1 LLHTQFLNL
10 SFTKQN
16 QQNLFQQKPNITQN
30 NKDLLFPLS
39 SVTIIVAYLMKSG
52 GMSLSEALQHVK
64 NKRPQAAP
72 NRCFIGQLE
81 EFEKSL
87 QGENCICLKYRQTS
101 I

>member
-1 LLHTQFLNL
+1 LLHAQFLNL
-10 SFTKQN
+10 SCTKQN

-52 GMSLSEALQHVK
+52 GMSLFEVLQHVK
-64 NKRPQAAP
+64 NKKPQATP
-72 NRCFIGQLE
+72 NCGFIRQLE

>member
-1 LLHTQFLNL
+1 LLHARFLNL
-10 SFTKQN
+10 SCTKQN

-30 NKDLLFPLS
+30 NKDLLFSLS

-52 GMSLSEALQHVK
+52 GMSLFEVLQHVK
-64 NKRPQAAP
+64 NKKPQATP
-72 NRCFIGQLE
+72 NCGFIRQLE

>member
-1 LLHTQFLNL
+1 LLHARFLNL
-10 SFTKQN
+10 SCTKQN

-52 GMSLSEALQHVK
+52 GMSLFEVLQHVK
-64 NKRPQAAP
+64 NKKPQATP
-72 NRCFIGQLE
+72 NCGFIRQLE